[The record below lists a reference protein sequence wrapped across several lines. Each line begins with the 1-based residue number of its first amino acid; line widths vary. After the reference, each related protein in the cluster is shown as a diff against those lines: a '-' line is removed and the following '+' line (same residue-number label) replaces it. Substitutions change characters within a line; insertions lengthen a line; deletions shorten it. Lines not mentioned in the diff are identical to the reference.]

1 MTIQEQLMKVDPEL
15 LVKALEFAAHAL
27 NDTKVVRGACKDV
40 SIPVAEGYALAQFF
54 AELGMQGE
62 TSITN
67 MATLNRTASEIKDSM
82 PNMK

>member
-27 NDTKVVRGACKDV
+27 NDTRVVRGACEEV
-40 SIPVAEGYALAQFF
+40 GIPVAEGYALAQFF

-62 TSITN
+62 TSITDI
-67 MATLNRTASEIKDSM
+67 ATLKHAANEIKATM
-82 PNMK
+82 PNIN

>member
-27 NDTKVVRGACKDV
+27 NDTKVVRGACEEV
-40 SIPVAEGYALAQFF
+40 GIPVEEGYALAQFF

-67 MATLNRTASEIKDSM
+67 MATLNRTASEIKDAM
-82 PNMK
+82 PNIK